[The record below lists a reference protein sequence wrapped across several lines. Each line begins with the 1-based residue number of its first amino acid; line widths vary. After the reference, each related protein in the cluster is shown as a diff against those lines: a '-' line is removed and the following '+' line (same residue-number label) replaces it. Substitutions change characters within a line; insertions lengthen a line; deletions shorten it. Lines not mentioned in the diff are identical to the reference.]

1 MSPASKW
8 TALLATFRT
17 PNVPSVACNVITGI
31 LLASMTNPVQTP
43 HAISAIASGIL
54 LYLAGNLLNDWH
66 DRDWDALHRPER
78 ALPKNIFKPSS
89 YLSSAIVFCL
99 AALACATTNP
109 RLLAIA
115 AIILGLILIYT
126 KSHKSTALAIIPMG
140 LCRALLPALGYFAC
154 SQQPITAS
162 LIAIAAAL
170 LIHTCGLSLVAR
182 GESKTDRRPSEI
194 FLYAYPLIVT
204 ITCLASH
211 ASNPS
216 EWLNL
221 WPAALPYLLWT
232 LLALILLRKSA
243 FTGVSMLLAGIPLVD
258 LTFLIPFA
266 MGPSPSMP
274 WLALCAPPLAFI
286 LGKSL
291 QKIVPAT

>member
-1 MSPASKW
+1 
-8 TALLATFRT
+8 
-17 PNVPSVACNVITGI
+17 
-31 LLASMTNPVQTP
+31 
-43 HAISAIASGIL
+43 
-54 LYLAGNLLNDWH
+54 
-66 DRDWDALHRPER
+66 
-78 ALPKNIFKPSS
+78 
-89 YLSSAIVFCL
+89 
-99 AALACATTNP
+99 
-109 RLLAIA
+109 
-115 AIILGLILIYT
+115 
-126 KSHKSTALAIIPMG
+126 MG
-140 LCRALLPALGYFAC
+140 LCRALLPLLGYFAC
-154 SQQPITAS
+154 SHQAITPS
-162 LIAIAAAL
+162 LILIAAAL

-182 GESKTDRRPSEI
+182 SESKTSRL
-194 FLYAYPLIVT
+194 FLFAYPLVVAT
-204 ITCLASH
+204 ACLAAH

>member
-1 MSPASKW
+1 MSDHSKCK
-8 TALLATFRT
+8 ALLATIRT
-17 PNVPSVACNVITGI
+17 PNIPSVACNVLTGI
-31 LLASMTNPVQTP
+31 LLASIAAPIHIPN
-43 HAISAIASGIL
+43 AITAITSGIL

-66 DRDWDALHRPER
+66 DRDWDALHRRER

-89 YLSSAIVFCL
+89 YLTLAIACCL
-99 AALACATTNP
+99 AALASIAAHP
-109 RLLAIA
+109 RSLAIA

-126 KSHKSTALAIIPMG
+126 KSHKSSAWAIIPMG
-140 LCRALLPALGYFAC
+140 LCRALLPVLGYFVC
-154 SQQPITAS
+154 SHQAVTPN
-162 LIAIAAAL
+162 LILISAAL

-182 GESKTDRRPSEI
+182 SESKPSRL
-194 FLYAYPLIVT
+194 FLFAYPLVVAT
-204 ITCLASH
+204 ACLATHINNS
-211 ASNPS
+211 SD
-216 EWLNL
+216 WIKL

-232 LLALILLRKSA
+232 FLALILLRRSA

-266 MGPSPSMP
+266 MGPLPSLP
-274 WLALCAPPLAFI
+274 WLALCAPPVAFI

>member
-1 MSPASKW
+1 MSDHSKCK
-8 TALLATFRT
+8 ALLATIRT
-17 PNVPSVACNVITGI
+17 PNIPSVACNVLTGI
-31 LLASMTNPVQTP
+31 LLASIAAPIHIPN
-43 HAISAIASGIL
+43 AITAITSGIL

-66 DRDWDALHRPER
+66 DRDWDALHRRER

-89 YLSSAIVFCL
+89 YLTLAIACCL
-99 AALACATTNP
+99 AALASIAAHP
-109 RLLAIA
+109 RSLAIA

-126 KSHKSTALAIIPMG
+126 KSHKSSAWAIIPMG
-140 LCRALLPALGYFAC
+140 LCRALLPVLGYFVC
-154 SQQPITAS
+154 SHQAVTPN
-162 LIAIAAAL
+162 LILISAAL

-182 GESKTDRRPSEI
+182 SESKPSRL
-194 FLYAYPLIVT
+194 FLFAYPLVVAT
-204 ITCLASH
+204 ACLAAHINNS
-211 ASNPS
+211 SD
-216 EWLNL
+216 WIKL

-232 LLALILLRKSA
+232 FLALILLSRSA

-266 MGPSPSMP
+266 MGPLPSLP
-274 WLALCAPPLAFI
+274 WLALCAPPVAFI

>member
-1 MSPASKW
+1 MSDHSKCK
-8 TALLATFRT
+8 ALLATIRT
-17 PNVPSVACNVITGI
+17 PNIPSVACNVLTGI
-31 LLASMTNPVQTP
+31 LLASIAAPIHIPN
-43 HAISAIASGIL
+43 AITAITSGIL

-89 YLSSAIVFCL
+89 YLTLAIACCL
-99 AALACATTNP
+99 AALASIAAHP
-109 RLLAIA
+109 RSLAIA

-126 KSHKSTALAIIPMG
+126 KSHKSSAWAIIPMG
-140 LCRALLPALGYFAC
+140 LCRALLPVLGYFVC
-154 SQQPITAS
+154 SHQAVTPN
-162 LIAIAAAL
+162 LILISAAL

-182 GESKTDRRPSEI
+182 SESKPSRL
-194 FLYAYPLIVT
+194 FLFAYPLVVAT
-204 ITCLASH
+204 ACLAAHINNS
-211 ASNPS
+211 SD
-216 EWLNL
+216 WIKL

-232 LLALILLRKSA
+232 FLALILLSRSA

-266 MGPSPSMP
+266 MGPLPSLP
-274 WLALCAPPLAFI
+274 WLALCAPPVAFI

>member
-1 MSPASKW
+1 MNLATKLI
-8 TALLATFRT
+8 ALLATLRT

-31 LLASMTNPVQTP
+31 LLAGITNPIHTP
-43 HAISAIASGIL
+43 NAISAIACGIL

-66 DRDWDALHRPER
+66 DRNWDAIHRPER
-78 ALPKNIFKPSS
+78 ALPQKIFQPSS
-89 YLSSAIVFCL
+89 YLSSAIVCSL
-99 AALACATTNP
+99 GALAFAATNARSFTIACA
-109 RLLAIA
+109 
-115 AIILGLILIYT
+115 ILCLILIYT
-126 KSHKSTALAIIPMG
+126 KSHKSTAWAIIPMG

-182 GESKTDRRPSEI
+182 SESKTSRL
-194 FLYAYPLIVT
+194 FLFAYPLVVAT
-204 ITCLASH
+204 ACLAAHINNS
-211 ASNPS
+211 SD
-216 EWLNL
+216 WIKL

-232 LLALILLRKSA
+232 FLTLILLRRSA

-266 MGPSPSMP
+266 
-274 WLALCAPPLAFI
+274 
-286 LGKSL
+286 
-291 QKIVPAT
+291 

>member
-1 MSPASKW
+1 MSDHSKCK
-8 TALLATFRT
+8 ALLATIRT
-17 PNVPSVACNVITGI
+17 PNIPSVACNVLTGI
-31 LLASMTNPVQTP
+31 LLASIAAPIHIPN
-43 HAISAIASGIL
+43 AITAITSGIL

-89 YLSSAIVFCL
+89 YLTLAIACCL
-99 AALACATTNP
+99 AALASIAAHP
-109 RLLAIA
+109 RSLAIA

-126 KSHKSTALAIIPMG
+126 KSHKSSAWAIIPMG
-140 LCRALLPALGYFAC
+140 LCRALLPVLGYFVC
-154 SQQPITAS
+154 SHQAVTPN
-162 LIAIAAAL
+162 LILISAAL
-170 LIHTCGLSLVAR
+170 LIHTCELSLVAR
-182 GESKTDRRPSEI
+182 SESKPSRL
-194 FLYAYPLIVT
+194 FLCAYPLVVAT
-204 ITCLASH
+204 ACLATHINNS
-211 ASNPS
+211 SD
-216 EWLNL
+216 WIKL

-232 LLALILLRKSA
+232 FLALILLRRSA

-266 MGPSPSMP
+266 MGPLPSLP
-274 WLALCAPPLAFI
+274 WLALCAPPVAFI

>member
-31 LLASMTNPVQTP
+31 LLASMTNHVQTP
-43 HAISAIASGIL
+43 HAISAIASGVL

-66 DRDWDALHRPER
+66 DRNWDAIHRPER
-78 ALPKNIFKPSS
+78 ALPKKIFQASS
-89 YLSSAIVFCL
+89 YLSSAIVCSL
-99 AALACATTNP
+99 AALALAATNARSFTIACA
-109 RLLAIA
+109 
-115 AIILGLILIYT
+115 ILCLILIYT
-126 KSHKSTALAIIPMG
+126 KSHKSTAWAIIPMG

-182 GESKTDRRPSEI
+182 SESKTSRL
-194 FLYAYPLIVT
+194 FLFAYPLVVAT
-204 ITCLASH
+204 ACLAAHINNS
-211 ASNPS
+211 SD
-216 EWLNL
+216 WIKL

-232 LLALILLRKSA
+232 FLTLILLRRSA

-266 MGPSPSMP
+266 MGQSPSMP
-274 WLALCAPPLAFI
+274 WLALCAPSLAFI